1 MAREIPGFVIAG
13 PPRTKKNSGR
23 IVTIPNK
30 GARRCPVCNHVA
42 GYPKLL
48 PSEQYGIWLE
58 SALEQC
64 LVIKSR
70 LRQQGIQL
78 PVAGLVSIKALIYR
92 AQASGDLCGYLQ
104 AIGDMLQAAEII
116 QDDVQ
121 IDSWD
126 GSRRLKDAARPRV
139 EMWITV
145 LEERA
150 VQAGLSLS
158 S

>member
-30 GARRCPVCNHVA
+30 GARRCALCHHVQ
-42 GYPKLL
+42 GFPKLL
-48 PSEQYGIWLE
+48 PSEQYATWE
-58 SALEQC
+58 KNALEQC
-64 LVIKSR
+64 LVIKTR
-70 LRQQGIQL
+70 LRQQGVAL
-78 PVAGLVSIKALIYR
+78 PIAGLVSIKALIYR

-104 AIGDMLQAAEII
+104 AIGDMLQSAEII

-121 IDSWD
+121 IDCWD
-126 GSRRLKDAARPRV
+126 GSRRLKDAALPRV
-139 EMWITV
+139 EIWITV

-150 VQAGLSLS
+150 VQTGLSLS